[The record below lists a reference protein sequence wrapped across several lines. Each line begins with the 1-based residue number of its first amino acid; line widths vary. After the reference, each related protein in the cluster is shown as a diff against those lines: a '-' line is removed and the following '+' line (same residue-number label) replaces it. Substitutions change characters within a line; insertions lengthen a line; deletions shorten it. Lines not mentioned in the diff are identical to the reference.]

1 MLKWLLAI
9 ALVVLLLGVF
19 APWLRKLGLWRLPGD
34 ITLRLRGRDVFL
46 PFTSTILITVVL
58 TLLLRVFR
66 L

>member
-9 ALVVLLLGVF
+9 ALVVLVLGAF
-19 APWLRKLGLWRLPGD
+19 APRLRKLGLWRLPGD